1 MERADID
8 GLTLEYEDRGSGEPI
23 LLMHAGLCA
32 DWFKPLVDEP
42 ALERRRLIRYH
53 RVGYAGSGRVPG
65 AVSLADQARHCR
77 ELLRHVGVERA
88 HLVGHSSSADIA
100 MQVALDEPGMVA
112 SLALLEPALIPVPSR
127 AAWGRTVAA
136 PAVERF
142 RSGDHAGA
150 VDAWLQGVAGED
162 YASAMNRALPAAF
175 GQAVADA
182 PTFFEQELPAVLEW
196 AFDEEIARRI
206 TQPALA
212 VLGGRS
218 HEVSP
223 VWEERQALLLS
234 WLPAAEPFVLDGA
247 THLLHLQNPCAMA
260 DALAAFYARHPLTA
274 STA

>member
-1 MERADID
+1 
-8 GLTLEYEDRGSGEPI
+8 
-23 LLMHAGLCA
+23 
-32 DWFKPLVDEP
+32 
-42 ALERRRLIRYH
+42 
-53 RVGYAGSGRVPG
+53 
-65 AVSLADQARHCR
+65 
-77 ELLRHVGVERA
+77 
-88 HLVGHSSSADIA
+88 

-112 SLALLEPALIPVPSR
+112 SLALLEPALMPVPSR
-127 AAWGRTVAA
+127 AAWGQAVAV

-162 YASAMNRALPAAF
+162 YASAMNRALPGAF

-196 AFDEEIARRI
+196 PFDEEIARRI

-212 VLGGRS
+212 VIGGRS

-247 THLLHLQNPCAMA
+247 THLLHVQNPSGMA
-260 DALAAFYARHPLTA
+260 EALDAFVERHA
-274 STA
+274 G